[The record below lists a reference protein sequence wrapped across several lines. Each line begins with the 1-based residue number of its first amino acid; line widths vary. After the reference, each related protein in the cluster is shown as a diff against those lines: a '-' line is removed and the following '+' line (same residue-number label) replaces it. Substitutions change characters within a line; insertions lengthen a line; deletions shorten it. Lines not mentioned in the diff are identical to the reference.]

1 MFRNKT
7 SIEDKK
13 DIKSTIKYANNVC
26 TRILIINAFKEILSI
41 NTNEKAWKL
50 FTSSIKISNRKI
62 LLDRKKVV
70 FF

>member
-41 NTNEKAWKL
+41 NTNEKA
-50 FTSSIKISNRKI
+50 
-62 LLDRKKVV
+62 
-70 FF
+70 